1 MEIEHNVEIDDID
14 DGVSRNTRCFLFLLL
29 FISLPS
35 LTENGEDREKKL
47 CKKRLTL
54 SVTPNKNM

>member
-1 MEIEHNVEIDDID
+1 MEIEYNVEIDDID

-35 LTENGEDREKKL
+35 LTENEEGHGKVL

>member
-1 MEIEHNVEIDDID
+1 MFS
-14 DGVSRNTRCFLFLLL
+14 VSVTFYILA
-29 FISLPS
+29 S
-35 LTENGEDREKKL
+35 LTENGEDREKEL

>member
-1 MEIEHNVEIDDID
+1 MEIEYNVEIDDID

-35 LTENGEDREKKL
+35 LTENVEGREKLL
-47 CKKRLTL
+47 CKNMLTL